1 MGLTDLFK
9 LDKLKILAFE
19 DSKRKSEVSDSPF
32 EAMFNPESFKQNYAI
47 IYGKNQSL
55 NSSENEKKYMR
66 SEPSELSLELIL
78 DGTGVSEMGIT
89 QLFGSKTVS
98 ERVEEFLTLT
108 FRMNGKIHEPNYLRV
123 EWGDLKFECR
133 LGSVEIDYTSFDRDG
148 TPLRAKLT
156 VSLIADMEVEKRM
169 AVEDKK
175 SSDLTHRRVVRQ
187 GDTLTLLTKEIYG
200 TSAPYWRVAQA
211 NRLDNFRL
219 LTPGQELAF
228 PPLRADEILPK
239 PDKTPR

>member
-1 MGLTDLFK
+1 
-9 LDKLKILAFE
+9 
-19 DSKRKSEVSDSPF
+19 
-32 EAMFNPESFKQNYAI
+32 
-47 IYGKNQSL
+47 
-55 NSSENEKKYMR
+55 
-66 SEPSELSLELIL
+66 
-78 DGTGVSEMGIT
+78 
-89 QLFGSKTVS
+89 LFGSKTVS

-123 EWGDLKFECR
+123 EWGNLKFECR
-133 LGSVEIDYTSFDRDG
+133 LDSVEIDYTSFDRDG

-169 AVEDKK
+169 ALEDKK

-228 PPLRADEILPK
+228 PPLGSDEISPKSVTKPRADS
-239 PDKTPR
+239 